1 VVGNPALTR
10 VIAGSTP
17 APGAHVSRPRS
28 SVAEHGPGTTEV
40 TRSDSGRGL
49 HADVAQLVAHHLAKV
64 GVASSNLAIC
74 SKPI

>member
-1 VVGNPALTR
+1 MVGNPALTR

-49 HADVAQLVAHHLAKV
+49 HADVAQQVER
-64 GVASSNLAIC
+64 GVANAEVAGS
-74 SKPI
+74 